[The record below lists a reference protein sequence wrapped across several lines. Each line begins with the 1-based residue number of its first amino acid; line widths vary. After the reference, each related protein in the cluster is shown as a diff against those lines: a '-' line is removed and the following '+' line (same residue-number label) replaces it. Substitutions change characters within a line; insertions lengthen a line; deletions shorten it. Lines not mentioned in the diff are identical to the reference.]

1 MVQPAHVRL
10 KGPRRRRIVSQAALA
25 ASLTVIAVVTL
36 LPEQSASEIRLWPF
50 SELSEAVL
58 GPDVRLLLETVANV
72 LLFMPFGAAL
82 RLRGVGVAEAVLFGL
97 LLSTIVEGTQLLLV
111 SGRTTSTD
119 DLLLN
124 MFGAAVG
131 NALAS
136 HWTR

>member
-1 MVQPAHVRL
+1 
-10 KGPRRRRIVSQAALA
+10 
-25 ASLTVIAVVTL
+25 
-36 LPEQSASEIRLWPF
+36 
-50 SELSEAVL
+50 
-58 GPDVRLLLETVANV
+58 
-72 LLFMPFGAAL
+72 MPFGAAL